1 MNQKK
6 QQSDF
11 ESLLPEE
18 VQRIVQ
24 KHNSDLAILDFGT
37 IKVQTVINIL
47 YRIIRDY
54 CDQNP
59 KSLRLVLFRVYFE
72 LFVMRKKYLAH

>member
-1 MNQKK
+1 MKGILNPLFQAEYFISQSVMSQKK

-18 VQRIVQ
+18 VQKIVA
-24 KHNSDLAILDFGT
+24 KHNSDLGILDFGT

-54 CDQNP
+54 CD
-59 KSLRLVLFRVYFE
+59 
-72 LFVMRKKYLAH
+72 